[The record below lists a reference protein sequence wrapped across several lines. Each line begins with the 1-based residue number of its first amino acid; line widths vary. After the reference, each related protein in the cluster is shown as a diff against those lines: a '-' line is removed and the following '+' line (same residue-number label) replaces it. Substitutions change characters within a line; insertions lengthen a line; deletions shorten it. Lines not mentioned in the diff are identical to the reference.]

1 MHLPLHIMTLL
12 GRPRREY
19 NNVQVTKTNY
29 HRIHNNYRHSSEVDN
44 RFQQYNMRLC
54 ILGRGENKI
63 KIYNTQKKKYIYT
76 DNNNRNYKNFKG
88 FRSSPNKIKQRH
100 SQHCTGVVGI
110 IHPLQH

>member
-29 HRIHNNYRHSSEVDN
+29 HRIYNNYRHSSEVDN

-63 KIYNTQKKKYIYT
+63 KIYNTQKKKNIYIQT
-76 DNNNRNYKNFKG
+76 TTTEITRISKG
-88 FRSSPNKIKQRH
+88 F
-100 SQHCTGVVGI
+100 G
-110 IHPLQH
+110 HPLTK

>member
-29 HRIHNNYRHSSEVDN
+29 HRIYNNYRHSSEVDN

-63 KIYNTQKKKYIYT
+63 KIYNTHKKKIYIQT
-76 DNNNRNYKNFKG
+76 TTTEITRISKG
-88 FRSSPNKIKQRH
+88 F
-100 SQHCTGVVGI
+100 G
-110 IHPLQH
+110 HPLTK

>member
-1 MHLPLHIMTLL
+1 MYLPLHIMTML

-29 HRIHNNYRHSSEVDN
+29 HRIYNNYRHSSEVDN

-63 KIYNTQKKKYIYT
+63 KIYNTHKKKIYIQT
-76 DNNNRNYKNFKG
+76 TTTEITRISKG
-88 FRSSPNKIKQRH
+88 F
-100 SQHCTGVVGI
+100 G
-110 IHPLQH
+110 HPLTK

>member
-29 HRIHNNYRHSSEVDN
+29 HRIYNNYRHSSEVDN

-63 KIYNTQKKKYIYT
+63 KIYNTHKKKKKIY
-76 DNNNRNYKNFKG
+76 RQQQPKLQEF
-88 FRSSPNKIKQRH
+88 QRV
-100 SQHCTGVVGI
+100 SVI
-110 IHPLQH
+110 P